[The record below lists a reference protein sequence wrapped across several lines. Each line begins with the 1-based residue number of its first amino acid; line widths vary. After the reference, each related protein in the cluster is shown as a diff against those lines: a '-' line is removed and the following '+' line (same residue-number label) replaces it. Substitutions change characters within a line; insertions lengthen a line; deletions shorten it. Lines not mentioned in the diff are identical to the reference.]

1 MNENYNE
8 NFLWMKMCFMIARR
22 TFIIIILDVYVYL
35 HKIKLWKSQET
46 EWNQGKQT
54 NEAKIITANYSS
66 QKKIPSYILRKPLS
80 LVYSLFPTT
89 TKVLTIFLICVK
101 MDWENKLYVSSLS
114 QKGVYQIIK
123 NYTNIVVVKVML

>member
-66 QKKIPSYILRKPLS
+66 QKKIP
-80 LVYSLFPTT
+80 
-89 TKVLTIFLICVK
+89 
-101 MDWENKLYVSSLS
+101 
-114 QKGVYQIIK
+114 
-123 NYTNIVVVKVML
+123 

>member
-123 NYTNIVVVKVML
+123 NYTNIVVGKVML

>member
-8 NFLWMKMCFMIARR
+8 NFLWTKMCFMIARR

-123 NYTNIVVVKVML
+123 NYTNIVVGKVML

>member
-66 QKKIPSYILRKPLS
+66 QKKFPSYILRKPLS

-89 TKVLTIFLICVK
+89 TKVLTILLICVK
-101 MDWENKLYVSSLS
+101 MDWENKYVSSLS

-123 NYTNIVVVKVML
+123 NYTNIVVGKVML

>member
-22 TFIIIILDVYVYL
+22 SFIIIILDVYVYL

-123 NYTNIVVVKVML
+123 NYTNIVVGKVML